1 MGRVSDGRRDWV
13 TCDTKPGVLPSGVRV
28 LQATTVARSKC
39 RWHRWS
45 EHERML
51 KAERLQL
58 SGGLLCITVAP
69 SRDLGTAV
77 GNLIV
82 LIRIDRHMKD
92 SVSDWDMLALFFF
105 HYTCHGS
112 EQLYSSLKFSY
123 LKIEQHKRRFKFS
136 AGVDQHSNMD

>member
-13 TCDTKPGVLPSGVRV
+13 TCDTKPALRSES
-28 LQATTVARSKC
+28 ATIVAQSKC

-58 SGGLLCITVAP
+58 SGGLLYITVAP

-77 GNLIV
+77 GNLIA